1 MLIRIAFVAALTA
14 SLFAERAGIAQTG
27 GAPVNRTICVAL
39 ARSEISADADF
50 SAPLRD
56 AIVDSLRGVSLTAV
70 PIDAGM
76 DGALAQAAQKSCAYL
91 VLTRVQSHGGGA
103 GGFMQRHLPG
113 KSNSTAPRMTQQPG
127 DAVSLTTAEQTAIK
141 RGDSITLE
149 YQLTPGS
156 ALKPISSAKLD
167 AKAQA
172 DGADVLGPMV
182 FELTNVVSTMVA
194 SGSGRPTAASASG
207 NSSNDGKRSRGN
219 NASGSPQGGPPA
231 NFSCEDMAAQTR
243 GTISVESCKQMLGAQ
258 QKLTAAANDPSA
270 ARPGDEN
277 MTCDQIAAEMKQ
289 QQFSAD
295 KTKLADAQ
303 TAMTDFQNKTAEQ
316 QKEVAALVA
325 KETAE
330 QSLLSTVV
338 PVNAVAAAEAKR
350 VEQEQRETNERMAK
364 ESKPLAEK
372 AIGTNAALVSD
383 VADKMAANPRMA
395 RLAQLAMTKKCKGQ

>member
-1 MLIRIAFVAALTA
+1 MTIRNSLATIVGVLAVLPAIAPNDV
-14 SLFAERAGIAQTG
+14 GAQSDK
-27 GAPVNRTICVAL
+27 TICVAL

-56 AIVDSLRGVSLTAV
+56 AIVDGLRGLSLSAV

-127 DAVSLTTAEQTAIK
+127 GAVSLTAAEQAAIK

-172 DGADVLGPMV
+172 DGADVLGPLV

-207 NSSNDGKRSRGN
+207 NSSSDGKRSRGN
-219 NASGSPQGGPPA
+219 ASGSQPGGPPP
-231 NFSCEDMAAQTR
+231 NFSCEDMAAQSR

-258 QKLTAAANDPSA
+258 QTLTAAANDPSA

-303 TAMTDFQNKTAEQ
+303 TAMTDFQKKTAEQ
-316 QKEVAALVA
+316 QKEVNELVA
-325 KETAE
+325 KESAE
-330 QSLLSTVV
+330 ESLLSKVV

-350 VEQEQRETNERMAK
+350 IEAEQRETNERMAK

-372 AIGTNAALVSD
+372 AISTNAAVMSD
-383 VADKMAANPRMA
+383 VANKMAANPRMA
-395 RLAQLAMTKKCKGQ
+395 RLAQLAMTKNCKVQ

>member
-1 MLIRIAFVAALTA
+1 VTIRNLLVSVAGVLAALPAVAPTNV
-14 SLFAERAGIAQTG
+14 GAQSD
-27 GAPVNRTICVAL
+27 RTICVAL
-39 ARSEISADADF
+39 ARSEVSADADF
-50 SAPLRD
+50 SAPLRN

-113 KSNSTAPRMTQQPG
+113 KSNSTAPRMTQEPG
-127 DAVSLTTAEQTAIK
+127 AAVSLTAAEQTAIK

-219 NASGSPQGGPPA
+219 ASGSQQAGPPP
-231 NFSCEDMAAQTR
+231 NFNCEDMAAQTR

-316 QKEVAALVA
+316 QKEVAALAA

-330 QSLLSTVV
+330 QSLVSTLV